1 MELGEF
7 IKIELE
13 RLQQG
18 LNRAT
23 NDLTPAEL
31 KWQPNTEGNPIGF
44 LLYHIARTED
54 RFVQSSLQGKPP
66 IWVSD
71 KWYEKLNIPESDSGG
86 FGYTAE
92 TVSAF
97 TVPELKNLQAYAE
110 AVRARTVE
118 LLTDTTPEKF
128 DQVINIPPF
137 GELTVGALWVVIV
150 GHHTQHVGE
159 ISYVRGLQRGMN
171 K

>member
-1 MELGEF
+1 MELAEF
-7 IKIELE
+7 MKRELE

-18 LNRAT
+18 IGRAT
-23 NDLTPAEL
+23 NDLAPAEL
-31 KWQPNTEGNPIGF
+31 KWQPNPEGNPIGF

-54 RFVQSSLQGKPP
+54 RFVQASLQGKPP
-66 IWVSD
+66 IWVSE

-92 TVSAF
+92 TVAAF
-97 TVPELKNLQAYAE
+97 AVPELAVLQAYSE
-110 AVRARTVE
+110 AVRAQTVE
-118 LLTDTTPEKF
+118 LLDNMTPEKF
-128 DQVINIPPF
+128 DEIINIPPF

-150 GHHTQHVGE
+150 GHHTQHAGE
-159 ISYVRGLQRGMN
+159 ISYVRGLQKGMN